1 MIKGVEKRVKNIL
14 KRFEL
19 AKDDDMKLFALLIL
33 DNLNFNKS
41 YINSLTADDIIKKI
55 YNSDIPHFT
64 SVLRCRQKLQ
74 EKCPGLRGKL
84 YERRIKRA
92 EVIKE
97 EIINFEPETDQSNLF

>member
-33 DNLNFNKS
+33 DHLNFNKS

-74 EKCPGLRGKL
+74 QLYPRLRGKK
-84 YERRIKRA
+84 YDQRHRRSTT
-92 EVIKE
+92 IKE
-97 EIINFEPETDQSNLF
+97 ELKHWINEDQQNLLK